1 MNGLTKL
8 EVNILFRS
16 SINYVMLKLILLF
29 SAALFFSLQ
38 AIAQETK
45 KYTEIPLN
53 FLDKGKDGPTI
64 GDTPHFLRENRKAI
78 QVPLQMLDKVERMP
92 IAKGPAD
99 FHSNMP
105 MKEMDDSLRYNM
117 PILRDY

>member
-1 MNGLTKL
+1 MW
-8 EVNILFRS
+8 
-16 SINYVMLKLILLF
+16 KLILLF

-38 AIAQETK
+38 AIAQDTK

-53 FLDKGKDGPTI
+53 FLDKGNGGPTI
-64 GDTPHFLRENRKAI
+64 GDTPHFLRENRIAI
-78 QVPLQMLDKVERMP
+78 QVPLHMLDKVDRMP

-105 MKEMDDSLRYNM
+105 LKEVTDSLDYNM
-117 PILRDY
+117 PILRYDD

>member
-1 MNGLTKL
+1 MWK
-8 EVNILFRS
+8 S
-16 SINYVMLKLILLF
+16 ILLF

-38 AIAQETK
+38 AIAQDTK

-53 FLDKGKDGPTI
+53 FLDKGKDRPTI

-78 QVPLQMLDKVERMP
+78 QVPLHMLDKVDRMP
-92 IAKGPAD
+92 LARGPAD

-105 MKEMDDSLRYNM
+105 LKEVTDSLDYNM
-117 PILRDY
+117 PILRYDD